1 MNIPRNAMIALAVIS
16 FTSCNVPLEN
26 AKVESVKIYGNCG
39 MCESTIEKA
48 GNATPDANVDWSRDT
63 KMATISY
70 DSLKTSKEEIL
81 QRIALAGY
89 DSDTFSAPDTAY
101 ASLPGCCQYER
112 AK

>member
-1 MNIPRNAMIALAVIS
+1 MNLPQNALIVLAVLS
-16 FTSCNVPLEN
+16 VTSCNVPLEN
-26 AKVESVKIYGNCG
+26 AKVETVKIYGNCG

-48 GNATPDANVDWSRDT
+48 GNSTPDSNVDWSKDT

-81 QRIALAGY
+81 QRIAQAGY
-89 DSDTFSAPDTAY
+89 DSDAFFAPDAAY

-112 AK
+112 AN